1 MKKYVGIDIGTNKI
15 CIGLNEDNDNIR
27 IIQNSFGEDLE
38 PPLLS
43 IIKNDVIAGEN
54 VYLNKDSNVYNTI
67 SEIKRLISLNFL
79 KDDNYFEEYKKFLSY
94 KIEKTFDGHII
105 IKIGEKTYSIEE
117 ILSYLIKNIVEN
129 CQNQDIFPK
138 KYVFTIPSCFGIFE
152 RQLIKKAALLAD
164 IDKQKITMITETSAA
179 ALAYELYIN
188 KERFETNYDY
198 NIIKLDYGKIT
209 AGNEN
214 LTSAPILK
222 FDKKLLVVDLG
233 AGSFNLTILH
243 ITEESKKKLN
253 FKVKANLGNPF
264 FGGVD
269 FDNKLVEYCIND
281 FCKIN
286 EINEEDIYNDKKA
299 IKMLKLRC
307 EMAKIILSKEQRVII
322 HVQNFFHDNDLCVQ
336 IDRSI
341 FDKICK
347 DYYEEIRN
355 KVNKILKM
363 AEMKTENIKQVLVIG
378 GNSKIP
384 KIIDILTD
392 IFGQKKI
399 IDFIDTDKIV
409 AIGSALYG
417 LKIGKNIKKF
427 DLNEN
432 VISSLGVAVA
442 NPDIKSYLKYGD
454 KMFKFLRKNW
464 QVRAWTNSFQIKLDN
479 KNKNMINI
487 NIYEGE
493 SNFVKYNKNIGTITL
508 SNFDKFLIDSYIHL
522 NITFNLDPYYIL
534 KVSVEIQE
542 SNFKKEII
550 IGDLDES
557 RLSGLKC
564 KLHKVDLN
572 NDFIAI
578 KNDLRE
584 YSYDQ
589 LKDESRNK
597 TLKNCCKCS
606 EEIIKQYQNIYDNR
620 NEKGIIK
627 IYEYTTELF
636 SYYKE
641 RLKIKNKEV
650 NDNEQIIKEIK
661 NRMRYY
667 INIEG
672 YNEILIKIFKEVF
685 IADKNLYYLIIL
697 NYIELI
703 IEVNINILKSEKN
716 AKQYYFKI
724 FYEKSKRVIEEYSNQ
739 MRDIVREELI
749 IRIEIL
755 QNINELTTIFISDSN
770 ENINGFS
777 NLQNIENKVIK
788 LIKEN
793 NYSSLNDILKL
804 IDDIKKLQK

>member
-1 MKKYVGIDIGTNKI
+1 
-15 CIGLNEDNDNIR
+15 
-27 IIQNSFGEDLE
+27 
-38 PPLLS
+38 
-43 IIKNDVIAGEN
+43 
-54 VYLNKDSNVYNTI
+54 
-67 SEIKRLISLNFL
+67 
-79 KDDNYFEEYKKFLSY
+79 
-94 KIEKTFDGHII
+94 
-105 IKIGEKTYSIEE
+105 
-117 ILSYLIKNIVEN
+117 
-129 CQNQDIFPK
+129 
-138 KYVFTIPSCFGIFE
+138 
-152 RQLIKKAALLAD
+152 
-164 IDKQKITMITETSAA
+164 
-179 ALAYELYIN
+179 
-188 KERFETNYDY
+188 
-198 NIIKLDYGKIT
+198 
-209 AGNEN
+209 
-214 LTSAPILK
+214 
-222 FDKKLLVVDLG
+222 
-233 AGSFNLTILH
+233 
-243 ITEESKKKLN
+243 
-253 FKVKANLGNPF
+253 
-264 FGGVD
+264 
-269 FDNKLVEYCIND
+269 
-281 FCKIN
+281 
-286 EINEEDIYNDKKA
+286 
-299 IKMLKLRC
+299 
-307 EMAKIILSKEQRVII
+307 
-322 HVQNFFHDNDLCVQ
+322 
-336 IDRSI
+336 
-341 FDKICK
+341 
-347 DYYEEIRN
+347 
-355 KVNKILKM
+355 
-363 AEMKTENIKQVLVIG
+363 
-378 GNSKIP
+378 
-384 KIIDILTD
+384 
-392 IFGQKKI
+392 
-399 IDFIDTDKIV
+399 
-409 AIGSALYG
+409 
-417 LKIGKNIKKF
+417 
-427 DLNEN
+427 
-432 VISSLGVAVA
+432 
-442 NPDIKSYLKYGD
+442 
-454 KMFKFLRKNW
+454 MFKFLRKNW

-479 KNKNMINI
+479 KNIINI

-508 SNFDKFLIDSYIHL
+508 SNFDKFLIDSFIHL

-564 KLHKVDLN
+564 KLHKIDLN